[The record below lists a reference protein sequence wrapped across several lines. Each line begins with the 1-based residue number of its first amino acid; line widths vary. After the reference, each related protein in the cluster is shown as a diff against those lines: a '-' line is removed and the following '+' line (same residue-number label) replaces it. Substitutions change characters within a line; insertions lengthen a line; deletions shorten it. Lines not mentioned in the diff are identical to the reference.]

1 MNELEHLHLT
11 VNAKINPSG
20 SHFSKEKAQAFID
33 ELMEVTD
40 MKPLGPLNWSDA
52 VDLDF
57 PGQSFVQMI
66 TTSHTSLHYF
76 SSTNEIYF
84 DLYSCKFFEIK
95 RVIELLHR
103 TFGIVEW
110 HGSLYNRANNKP
122 PKIEMIGSQK
132 ECFILDQK
140 VIR

>member
-11 VNAKINPSG
+11 VNAKINPSF
-20 SHFSKEKAQAFID
+20 SHIPKEKAQAFID

-40 MKPLGPLNWSDA
+40 MKPLGPLNWSGA

-57 PGQSFVQMI
+57 PGESFIQMI

-84 DLYSCKFFEIK
+84 DLYSCKFFDIGK
-95 RVIELLHR
+95 VIGLLHR
-103 TFGIVEW
+103 TFGVVEW
-110 HGSLYNRANNKP
+110 HGALYNRAHNKP
-122 PKIEMIGSQK
+122 PKIEIIGSHK
-132 ECFILDQK
+132 ESFILDQRIIK
-140 VIR
+140 